1 MPPPWGQAGVH
12 HCLHETQGDGQVL
25 GHLTC
30 SFQRPCDHFLNDII
44 IFASLPQGPLSLME
58 ADLNMVYGSATC
70 FQDAQRYAVAAFKEP
85 TMRGEG

>member
-1 MPPPWGQAGVH
+1 MEPEEAW
-12 HCLHETQGDGQVL
+12 VL
-25 GHLTC
+25 GENHLYW
-30 SFQRPCDHFLNDII
+30 FIILERPCDHFLNDRI

-85 TMRGEG
+85 TMRGEGW